1 MTHRRRALASL
12 LVTLFVGGLTSVA
25 GPAHAMVD
33 KDCGDFATQ
42 AEAQAFYLANG
53 GPAADPHRLDAERDG
68 VACETLPCPCSTSR
82 APSAPPVPLAP
93 PAPRARTC
101 ILNAKVAERAVVL
114 AVIDGDTLRVRV
126 DGARKKVRLLGINSP
141 ERGRRGY
148 GAATKALAR
157 LTRVGRTVAL
167 TSDPTQPYKDQYG
180 RLLRYVKRG
189 STDVNRA
196 QLSKGWARFYDARTC
211 SPLAKKSAY
220 RSAERSAKKAHRG
233 IWR

>member
-12 LVTLFVGGLTSVA
+12 LVTLLVGGLTSVA
-25 GPAHAMVD
+25 GPAQAMGD

-53 GPAADPHRLDAERDG
+53 GPAADPHRLDAEGDG
-68 VACETLPCPCSTSR
+68 LACETLPCPCSTSP
-82 APSAPPVPLAP
+82 APLAP

-101 ILNAKVAERAVVL
+101 NLHAKVAERAVVL

-126 DGARKKVRLLGINSP
+126 NGARTKVRLLGINSP
-141 ERGRRGY
+141 ERGRKGY
-148 GAATKALAR
+148 GSAKKALAK
-157 LTRVGRTVAL
+157 LTRAGRTVTLA
-167 TSDPTQPYKDQYG
+167 SDPTQPYEDQYG

-211 SPLAKKSAY
+211 APLAKKSAY
-220 RSAERSAKKAHRG
+220 RSAEKSAKKAHRG